1 MKTILDF
8 GASSRSELERLNCPL
23 TPPVID
29 TRQRMK
35 MILGLSEA
43 LPSITKRKFEAA
55 KASSDLLFSPTE
67 LAIIRSSAGIPVS
80 MPTLPPPPPGSHA
93 SSSNYDTARRLRRN
107 PFRSS
112 KMRRQNRRSIRSRTP
127 HQPSTWPTYQPPT
140 QPISSSSTNTP

>member
-8 GASSRSELERLNCPL
+8 GANSQSKLERLNCPP

-80 MPTLPPPPPGSHA
+80 MPTLPPPPDSHA
-93 SSSNYDTARRLRRN
+93 SSSNYDTVHRLRRN

-112 KMRRQNRRSIRSRTP
+112 RMLRPNRRSTRSRTP
-127 HQPSTWPTYQPPT
+127 HRPFTWPTYQPPT
-140 QPISSSSTNTP
+140 QPTSSS

>member
-1 MKTILDF
+1 MKAILDF
-8 GASSRSELERLNCPL
+8 GASSRWKLERLNCPP

-80 MPTLPPPPPGSHA
+80 MPTVPPPPGSHA
-93 SSSNYDTARRLRRN
+93 SSSNYDTARRSPRN

-112 KMRRQNRRSIRSRTP
+112 RMRRPNRRSTRSRTP
-127 HQPSTWPTYQPPT
+127 HPPSTWPTYQPPT
-140 QPISSSSTNTP
+140 QPTSSSSTSTP